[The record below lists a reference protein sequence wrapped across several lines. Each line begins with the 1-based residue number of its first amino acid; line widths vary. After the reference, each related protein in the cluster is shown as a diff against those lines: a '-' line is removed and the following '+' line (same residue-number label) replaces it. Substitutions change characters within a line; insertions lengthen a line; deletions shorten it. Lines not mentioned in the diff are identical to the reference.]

1 MKLFELFA
9 EIALDTNKFDK
20 GVKQTTQQ
28 GSGLAKSISGSLQT
42 VSSRTIAMGHAL
54 YDFGKTAVRTL
65 GNFAKDVIGEYAN
78 TEQLIGGVETLFGSS
93 AQSVIDNAQQAYR
106 TAGMSANQYMET
118 VTAFSASLLKSLD
131 GDTRAAAKAA
141 DVAVQ
146 DMADNANKMGTD
158 ISMIQNAYHG
168 FAKQN
173 YTMLDNL
180 KLGYGGTRTEMQRLL
195 KDAQAIQRA
204 QGKNVKY
211 SINNLDDVYEAIH
224 VIQTEMGI
232 TGTTAA
238 EASETILG
246 SFYATKAA
254 WSNLMAGLGTDQ
266 EMDQLVD
273 NLLESG
279 ENLVRN
285 IMDLVP
291 RIGKRAVQAADKFLQ
306 NFDFYKTLK
315 HAFDQGGWDGVASA
329 AIGMLKTA
337 FTNFWDNDMP
347 TLATNAVNGIIS
359 GINTLFGTNI
369 PKITSLQLPK
379 WSDIKN
385 VVTNWWSGLRGS
397 IESACD
403 WVLGIF
409 DDPVETADQTKT
421 AISDWWAGTAKP
433 AIESA
438 CTWVLQMFDNPTE
451 DQAAVTSKIS
461 AWWSDVSGGI
471 ASVVTFV
478 ASLVGVKDGT
488 AEGIETATATWFQTI
503 GEGLSKVCKFAATLG
518 TPDEEDTEKAKQE
531 LAAWFEE
538 EFKPA
543 TADVLKI
550 GVKVGFELAEST
562 SAAFLNFVEDNI
574 QSILE
579 GMGLG
584 WLFTETEAKGEIR
597 EHVITQVE
605 EAQSWS
611 DPRQFAGM
619 FSWMSEDMA
628 YELSDYADLVL
639 RAGGQGN
646 LSESE
651 IASEWADFEAVGGT
665 ADVWNQFREVLSA
678 MTDSLLEGSED
689 GKPSDDAYAVIESW
703 FESESGALDDLAS
716 AANAMSE
723 AAQEAAGAAA
733 ALSGSIGNMKVEMDG
748 QTVGQIV
755 APSVSEHI
763 VRQYRR
769 ADFVTA

>member
-1 MKLFELFA
+1 MKLLELFA
-9 EIALDTNKFDK
+9 EIALDTSKFDK

-131 GDTRAAAKAA
+131 GDTQAAAKAA

-158 ISMIQNAYHG
+158 ISMIQNAYQG

-306 NFDFYKTLK
+306 NFDFYRTLK

-337 FTNFWDNDMP
+337 FTNFWDNDLS

-359 GINTLFGTNI
+359 SINTLFGTNI

-379 WSDIKN
+379 WSEIKN
-385 VVTNWWSGLRGS
+385 VVTTWWSGLRGS
-397 IESACD
+397 IESACN

-451 DQAAVTSKIS
+451 DQEAVTSKIS
-461 AWWSDVSGGI
+461 TWWSDVSGGI

-478 ASLVGVKDGT
+478 ARLVGVEDGT
-488 AEGIETATATWFQTI
+488 AEGIETATATWFQTV
-503 GEGLSKVCKFAATLG
+503 GEGLSKVCKFAVTLG

-531 LAAWFEE
+531 LAQWFVEK
-538 EFKPA
+538 FVPA

-562 SAAFLNFVEDNI
+562 SAALLNFIEDNI

-597 EHVITQVE
+597 EHVIAQVE

-611 DPRQFAGM
+611 DPSRYAGM
-619 FSWMSEDMA
+619 FSGLNEDLA
-628 YELSDYADLVL
+628 YELMDFAELVTL
-639 RAGGQGN
+639 AGGFEN
-646 LSESE
+646 LTKEE
-651 IASEWADFEAVGGT
+651 LAGEYEDVMGAGGT
-665 ADVWNQFREVLSA
+665 QELWTQWQTVLSDMA
-678 MTDSLLEGSED
+678 EALAGTVED
-689 GKPSDDAYAVIESW
+689 GKLTESFDEIMESW
-703 FESESGALDDLAS
+703 FDGESSAIDDLAS
-716 AANAMSE
+716 AAADSAA
-723 AAQEAAGAAA
+723 AAQEAAEAAA
-733 ALSGSIGNMKVEMDG
+733 AISGSIGNMKVEMDG

-755 APSVSEHI
+755 APSVSEYI
-763 VRQYRR
+763 VRQYRQ
-769 ADFVTA
+769 ASFVTA